1 MKKGTR
7 PRGSA
12 RTTSAMIAAEA
23 GVMRMSIK
31 SGGGSGG
38 SMNGSGTNVA
48 GIRFGAQ
55 VIHSAITA

>member
-1 MKKGTR
+1 
-7 PRGSA
+7 
-12 RTTSAMIAAEA
+12 MIAAEA